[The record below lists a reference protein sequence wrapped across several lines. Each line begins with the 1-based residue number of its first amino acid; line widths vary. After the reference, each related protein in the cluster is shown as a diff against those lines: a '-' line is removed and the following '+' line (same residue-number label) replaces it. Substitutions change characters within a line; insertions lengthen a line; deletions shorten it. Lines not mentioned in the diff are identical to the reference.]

1 MNIRYLIQKQTKINL
16 LNIKEETIM
25 KKFGKVV
32 SMLTASAILMGTL
45 AGCGNSSDTSS
56 TETAETETT
65 EASAEGTT
73 FKIGGI
79 GPTTGAAA
87 IYGSDV
93 RDAIQIAVDEINEA
107 GGINGYQIE
116 YKFEDDEHNAEKSVN
131 AYNTLKDWG
140 MQMLVGCVTSAPT
153 IAVSEKTHEDNM
165 FMLTPSGTAVNCVQ
179 YDNAFR
185 VCFSDPNQGAASAEY
200 IAADETLKSANIAI
214 IYDSSIEY
222 STGIHDSFTSKA
234 AELGLNIVTD
244 QAFTADSNTDF
255 TVQLQSAKDAGADLV
270 FLPIY
275 YQEASLILTQANT
288 MGYAPTFFGCDGM
301 DGILEV
307 ENFDTSLAEG
317 LMLLTPFSATATDD
331 LTVNFVTKF
340 QELAGH
346 VPNQFGADAYDAVY
360 AIKAVCEAQNITPD
374 MSVSDICE
382 AMKTGMTEIELDN
395 VLTSPSTL
403 SWEASGEPNKEPRA
417 VVITNG
423 EYVLAE

>member
-1 MNIRYLIQKQTKINL
+1 
-16 LNIKEETIM
+16 M
-25 KKFGKVV
+25 KKLSKVISV
-32 SMLTASAILMGTL
+32 LSASAMVMSML
-45 AGCGNSSDTSS
+45 AGCSDASGDVTS
-56 TETAETETT
+56 TESGDATVTESG
-65 EASAEGTT
+65 AST

-153 IAVSEKTHEDNM
+153 IAVSEKTYEDNM

-185 VCFSDPNQGAASAEY
+185 VCFSDPNQGSASAEY
-200 IAADETLKSANIAI
+200 IAGNSSLKDSNIAI
-214 IYDSSIEY
+214 IYDSSTEY
-222 STGIHDSFTSKA
+222 SAGIHDSFVSKA
-234 AELGLNIVTD
+234 SELGLNVVADT
-244 QAFTADSNTDF
+244 AFTTDSATDF
-255 TVQLQSAKDAGADLV
+255 TVQLQTAKDAGSDLI

-275 YQEASLILTQANT
+275 YNEASLILTQANT

-331 LTVNFVTKF
+331 LTVSFVSKF
-340 QELAGH
+340 EEMTGH

-382 AMKTGMTEIELDN
+382 AMKTGMVEVELDN
-395 VLTSPSTL
+395 VLTSPTTL
-403 SWEASGEPNKEPRA
+403 SWDASGEPNKDPRA

-423 EYVLAE
+423 VYELCE

>member
-1 MNIRYLIQKQTKINL
+1 
-16 LNIKEETIM
+16 
-25 KKFGKVV
+25 
-32 SMLTASAILMGTL
+32 
-45 AGCGNSSDTSS
+45 
-56 TETAETETT
+56 
-65 EASAEGTT
+65 
-73 FKIGGI
+73 
-79 GPTTGAAA
+79 
-87 IYGSDV
+87 
-93 RDAIQIAVDEINEA
+93 
-107 GGINGYQIE
+107 
-116 YKFEDDEHNAEKSVN
+116 
-131 AYNTLKDWG
+131 
-140 MQMLVGCVTSAPT
+140 
-153 IAVSEKTHEDNM
+153 M

-200 IAADETLKSANIAI
+200 IASDETLKSANIAI

-234 AELGLNIVTD
+234 TELGLNIVTD

>member
-1 MNIRYLIQKQTKINL
+1 
-16 LNIKEETIM
+16 M
-25 KKFGKVV
+25 KKLSKVISV
-32 SMLTASAILMGTL
+32 LSASAMVMSML
-45 AGCGNSSDTSS
+45 AGCSDASGDVTS
-56 TETAETETT
+56 TESGDATVTESG
-65 EASAEGTT
+65 AST

-153 IAVSEKTHEDNM
+153 IAVSEKTYEDNM

-185 VCFSDPNQGAASAEY
+185 VCFSDPNQGSASAEY
-200 IAADETLKSANIAI
+200 IAGNSSLKDSNIAI
-214 IYDSSIEY
+214 IYDSSTEY
-222 STGIHDSFTSKA
+222 SAGIHDSFVSKA
-234 AELGLNIVTD
+234 SELGLNVVSDT
-244 QAFTADSNTDF
+244 AFTTDSATDF
-255 TVQLQSAKDAGADLV
+255 TVQLQTARDADADLI

-275 YQEASLILTQANT
+275 YNEASLILTQANT

-331 LTVNFVTKF
+331 LTVSFVSKF
-340 QELAGH
+340 EEMTGH

-382 AMKTGMTEIELDN
+382 AMKTGMVEVELDN
-395 VLTSPSTL
+395 VLTSPTTL
-403 SWEASGEPNKEPRA
+403 SWDASGEPNKDPRA

-423 EYVLAE
+423 VYELCE

>member
-1 MNIRYLIQKQTKINL
+1 
-16 LNIKEETIM
+16 M
-25 KKFGKVV
+25 KKLSKVISV
-32 SMLTASAILMGTL
+32 LSASAMVMSML
-45 AGCGNSSDTSS
+45 AGCSDASGDVTS
-56 TETAETETT
+56 TESGDATVTESG
-65 EASAEGTT
+65 AST

-185 VCFSDPNQGAASAEY
+185 VCFSDPNQGSASAEY
-200 IAADETLKSANIAI
+200 IAGNSSLKDSNIAI
-214 IYDSSIEY
+214 IYDSSTEY
-222 STGIHDSFTSKA
+222 SAGIHDSFVSKA
-234 AELGLNIVTD
+234 SELGLNVVSDT
-244 QAFTADSNTDF
+244 AFTTDSATDF
-255 TVQLQSAKDAGADLV
+255 TVQLQTARDADADLI

-275 YQEASLILTQANT
+275 YNEASLILTQANT

-331 LTVNFVTKF
+331 LTVSFVSKF
-340 QELAGH
+340 EEMTGH

-382 AMKTGMTEIELDN
+382 AMKTGMVEVELDN
-395 VLTSPSTL
+395 VLTSPTTL
-403 SWEASGEPNKEPRA
+403 SWEASGEPNKDPRA

-423 EYVLAE
+423 VYELCE

>member
-1 MNIRYLIQKQTKINL
+1 
-16 LNIKEETIM
+16 M
-25 KKFGKVV
+25 KKLSKVISV
-32 SMLTASAILMGTL
+32 LSASAMVMSML
-45 AGCGNSSDTSS
+45 AGCSDASGDVTS
-56 TETAETETT
+56 TESGDATVTESG
-65 EASAEGTT
+65 AST

-153 IAVSEKTHEDNM
+153 IAVSEKTYEDNM

-185 VCFSDPNQGAASAEY
+185 VCFSDPNQGSASAEY
-200 IAADETLKSANIAI
+200 IAGNSSLKDSNIAI
-214 IYDSSIEY
+214 IYDSSTEY
-222 STGIHDSFTSKA
+222 SAGIHDSFVSKA
-234 AELGLNIVTD
+234 SELGLNVVADT
-244 QAFTADSNTDF
+244 AFTTDSATDF
-255 TVQLQSAKDAGADLV
+255 TVQLQTAKDAGADLI

-275 YQEASLILTQANT
+275 YNEASLILTQANT

-331 LTVNFVTKF
+331 LTVSFVSKF
-340 QELAGH
+340 EEMTGH

-382 AMKTGMTEIELDN
+382 ALKTAMTEIEASG
-395 VLTSPSTL
+395 LTSAKMT
-403 SWEASGEPNKEPRA
+403 WAANGEPNKEPKA
-417 VVITNG
+417 VVIKNG
-423 EYVLAE
+423 AYVSAQ

>member
-1 MNIRYLIQKQTKINL
+1 
-16 LNIKEETIM
+16 M
-25 KKFGKVV
+25 KKLSKVISV
-32 SMLTASAILMGTL
+32 LSASAMVMSML
-45 AGCGNSSDTSS
+45 AGCSDASGDVTS
-56 TETAETETT
+56 TESGDATVTESG
-65 EASAEGTT
+65 AST

-153 IAVSEKTHEDNM
+153 IAVSEKTYEDNM

-185 VCFSDPNQGAASAEY
+185 VCFSDPNQGSASAEY
-200 IAADETLKSANIAI
+200 IAGNSSLKDSNIAI
-214 IYDSSIEY
+214 IYDSSTEY
-222 STGIHDSFTSKA
+222 SAGIHDSFVSKA
-234 AELGLNIVTD
+234 SELGLNVVSDT
-244 QAFTADSNTDF
+244 AFTTDSATDF
-255 TVQLQSAKDAGADLV
+255 TVQLQTARDADADLI

-275 YQEASLILTQANT
+275 YNEASLILTQANT

-331 LTVNFVTKF
+331 LTVSFVSKF
-340 QELAGH
+340 EEMTGH

-374 MSVSDICE
+374 MSVSEICE
-382 AMKTGMTEIELDN
+382 AMKKGMVEVELDN
-395 VLTSPSTL
+395 VLTSPTTL
-403 SWEASGEPNKEPRA
+403 SWEASGEPNKDPRA

-423 EYVLAE
+423 VYELCE

>member
-1 MNIRYLIQKQTKINL
+1 
-16 LNIKEETIM
+16 M
-25 KKFGKVV
+25 KKLSKVISV
-32 SMLTASAILMGTL
+32 LSAFAMVMSML
-45 AGCGNSSDTSS
+45 AGCSDASGDVTS
-56 TETAETETT
+56 TESGDATVTESG
-65 EASAEGTT
+65 AST

-185 VCFSDPNQGAASAEY
+185 VCFSDPNQGSASAEY
-200 IAADETLKSANIAI
+200 IAGNSSLKDSNIAI
-214 IYDSSIEY
+214 IYDSSTEY
-222 STGIHDSFTSKA
+222 SAGIHDSFVSKA
-234 AELGLNIVTD
+234 SELGLNVVADT
-244 QAFTADSNTDF
+244 AFTTDSATDF
-255 TVQLQSAKDAGADLV
+255 TVQLQTAKDAGADLI

-275 YQEASLILTQANT
+275 YNEASLILTQANT

-331 LTVNFVTKF
+331 LTVSFVSKF
-340 QELAGH
+340 EEMTGH

-382 AMKTGMTEIELDN
+382 AMKTGMVEVELDN
-395 VLTSPSTL
+395 VLTSPTTL
-403 SWEASGEPNKEPRA
+403 SWEASGEPNKDPRA

-423 EYVLAE
+423 VYELCE

>member
-1 MNIRYLIQKQTKINL
+1 
-16 LNIKEETIM
+16 M
-25 KKFGKVV
+25 KKLSKVISV
-32 SMLTASAILMGTL
+32 LSASAMVMSML
-45 AGCGNSSDTSS
+45 AGCSDASGDVTS
-56 TETAETETT
+56 TESGDATVTESG
-65 EASAEGTT
+65 AST

-153 IAVSEKTHEDNM
+153 IAVSEKTYEDNM

-185 VCFSDPNQGAASAEY
+185 VCFSDPNQGSASAEY
-200 IAADETLKSANIAI
+200 IAGNSSLKDSNIAI
-214 IYDSSIEY
+214 IYDSSTEY
-222 STGIHDSFTSKA
+222 SAGIHDSFVSKA
-234 AELGLNIVTD
+234 SELGLNIVADT
-244 QAFTADSNTDF
+244 AFTTDSATDF
-255 TVQLQSAKDAGADLV
+255 TVQLQTAKDAGADLI

-275 YQEASLILTQANT
+275 YNEASLILTQANT

-331 LTVNFVTKF
+331 LTVSFVSKF
-340 QELAGH
+340 EEMTGH

-382 AMKTGMTEIELDN
+382 AMKTGMVEVELDN
-395 VLTSPSTL
+395 VLTSPTTL
-403 SWEASGEPNKEPRA
+403 SWEASGEPNKDPRA

-423 EYVLAE
+423 VYELCE

>member
-1 MNIRYLIQKQTKINL
+1 
-16 LNIKEETIM
+16 M
-25 KKFGKVV
+25 KKLSKVISV
-32 SMLTASAILMGTL
+32 LSASAMVMSML
-45 AGCGNSSDTSS
+45 AGCSDASGDVTS
-56 TETAETETT
+56 TESGDATVTESG
-65 EASAEGTT
+65 AST

-153 IAVSEKTHEDNM
+153 IAVSEKTYEDNM

-185 VCFSDPNQGAASAEY
+185 VCFSDPNQGSASAEY
-200 IAADETLKSANIAI
+200 IAGNSSLKDSNIAI
-214 IYDSSIEY
+214 IYDSSTEY
-222 STGIHDSFTSKA
+222 SAGIHDSFVSKA
-234 AELGLNIVTD
+234 SELGLNVVADT
-244 QAFTADSNTDF
+244 AFTTDSATDF
-255 TVQLQSAKDAGADLV
+255 TVQLQTAKDAGADLI

-275 YQEASLILTQANT
+275 YNEASLILTQANT

-331 LTVNFVTKF
+331 LTVSFVSKF
-340 QELAGH
+340 EEMTGH

-382 AMKTGMTEIELDN
+382 AMKTGMVEVELDN
-395 VLTSPSTL
+395 VLTSPTTL
-403 SWEASGEPNKEPRA
+403 SWEASGEPNKDPRA

-423 EYVLAE
+423 VYELCE

>member
-1 MNIRYLIQKQTKINL
+1 
-16 LNIKEETIM
+16 M
-25 KKFGKVV
+25 KKLSKVISV
-32 SMLTASAILMGTL
+32 LSASAMVMSML
-45 AGCGNSSDTSS
+45 AGCSDASGDVTS
-56 TETAETETT
+56 TESGDATVTESG
-65 EASAEGTT
+65 AST

-153 IAVSEKTHEDNM
+153 IAVSEKTYEDNM

-185 VCFSDPNQGAASAEY
+185 VCFSDPNQGSASAEY
-200 IAADETLKSANIAI
+200 IAGNSSLKDSNIAI
-214 IYDSSIEY
+214 IYDSSTEY
-222 STGIHDSFTSKA
+222 SAGIHDSFVSKA
-234 AELGLNIVTD
+234 SELGLNVVADT
-244 QAFTADSNTDF
+244 AFTTDSATDF
-255 TVQLQSAKDAGADLV
+255 TVQLQTAKDAGADLI

-275 YQEASLILTQANT
+275 YNEASLILTQANT

-331 LTVNFVTKF
+331 LTVSFVSKF
-340 QELAGH
+340 EEMTGH

-360 AIKAVCEAQNITPD
+360 AIKAVCETQNITPD

-382 AMKTGMTEIELDN
+382 AMKTGMVEVELDN
-395 VLTSPSTL
+395 VLTSPTTL
-403 SWEASGEPNKEPRA
+403 SWDASGEPNKDPRA

-423 EYVLAE
+423 VYELCE

>member
-1 MNIRYLIQKQTKINL
+1 
-16 LNIKEETIM
+16 M
-25 KKFGKVV
+25 KKLSKVISV
-32 SMLTASAILMGTL
+32 LSASAMVMSML
-45 AGCGNSSDTSS
+45 AGCSDASGDVTS
-56 TETAETETT
+56 TESGDATVTESG
-65 EASAEGTT
+65 AST

-153 IAVSEKTHEDNM
+153 IAVSEKTYEDNM

-185 VCFSDPNQGAASAEY
+185 VCFSDPNQGSASAEY
-200 IAADETLKSANIAI
+200 IAGNSSLKDSNIAI
-214 IYDSSIEY
+214 IYDSSTEY
-222 STGIHDSFTSKA
+222 SAGIHDSFVSKA
-234 AELGLNIVTD
+234 SELGLNVVADT
-244 QAFTADSNTDF
+244 AFTTDSATDF
-255 TVQLQSAKDAGADLV
+255 TVQLQTAKDAGADLI

-275 YQEASLILTQANT
+275 YNEASLILTQANT

-331 LTVNFVTKF
+331 LTVSFVSKF
-340 QELAGH
+340 EEMTGH

-382 AMKTGMTEIELDN
+382 AMKTGMVEVELDN
-395 VLTSPSTL
+395 VLTSPTTL
-403 SWEASGEPNKEPRA
+403 SWDASGEPNKDPRA

-423 EYVLAE
+423 VYELCE

>member
-1 MNIRYLIQKQTKINL
+1 
-16 LNIKEETIM
+16 M
-25 KKFGKVV
+25 KKLSKVISV
-32 SMLTASAILMGTL
+32 LSASAMVMSML
-45 AGCGNSSDTSS
+45 AGCSDASGDVTS
-56 TETAETETT
+56 TESGDATVTESG
-65 EASAEGTT
+65 AST

-153 IAVSEKTHEDNM
+153 IAVSEKTYEDNM

-185 VCFSDPNQGAASAEY
+185 VCFSDPNQGSASAEY
-200 IAADETLKSANIAI
+200 IAGNSSLKDSNIAI
-214 IYDSSIEY
+214 IYDSSTEY
-222 STGIHDSFTSKA
+222 SAGIHDSFVSKA
-234 AELGLNIVTD
+234 SELGLNVVSDT
-244 QAFTADSNTDF
+244 AFTTDSATDF
-255 TVQLQSAKDAGADLV
+255 TVQLQTARDADADLI

-275 YQEASLILTQANT
+275 YNEASLILTQANT

-331 LTVNFVTKF
+331 LTVSFVSKF
-340 QELAGH
+340 EEMTGH

-382 AMKTGMTEIELDN
+382 AMKTGMVEVELDN
-395 VLTSPSTL
+395 VLTSPTTL
-403 SWEASGEPNKEPRA
+403 SWEASGEPNKDPRA

-423 EYVLAE
+423 VYELCE

>member
-1 MNIRYLIQKQTKINL
+1 
-16 LNIKEETIM
+16 M
-25 KKFGKVV
+25 KKLSKVISV
-32 SMLTASAILMGTL
+32 LSASAMVMSML
-45 AGCGNSSDTSS
+45 AGCSDASGDVTS
-56 TETAETETT
+56 TESGDATVTESG
-65 EASAEGTT
+65 AST

-153 IAVSEKTHEDNM
+153 IAVSEKTYEDNM

-185 VCFSDPNQGAASAEY
+185 VCFSDPNQGSASAEY
-200 IAADETLKSANIAI
+200 IAGNSSLKDSNIAI
-214 IYDSSIEY
+214 IYDSSTEY
-222 STGIHDSFTSKA
+222 SAGIHDSFVSKA
-234 AELGLNIVTD
+234 SELGLNVVADT
-244 QAFTADSNTDF
+244 AFTTDSATDF
-255 TVQLQSAKDAGADLV
+255 TVQLQTAKDAGADLI

-275 YQEASLILTQANT
+275 YNEASLILTQANT

-331 LTVNFVTKF
+331 LTVSFVSKF
-340 QELAGH
+340 EEMTGH

-360 AIKAVCEAQNITPD
+360 AIKAVCEVQNITPD

-382 AMKTGMTEIELDN
+382 AMKTGMVEVELDN
-395 VLTSPSTL
+395 VLTSPTTL
-403 SWEASGEPNKEPRA
+403 SWDASGEPNKDPRA

-423 EYVLAE
+423 VYELCE

>member
-1 MNIRYLIQKQTKINL
+1 
-16 LNIKEETIM
+16 M
-25 KKFGKVV
+25 KKLSKVISV
-32 SMLTASAILMGTL
+32 LSASAMVMSML
-45 AGCGNSSDTSS
+45 AGCSDASGDVTS
-56 TETAETETT
+56 TESGDATVTESG
-65 EASAEGTT
+65 ASA

-153 IAVSEKTHEDNM
+153 IAVSEKTYEDNM

-185 VCFSDPNQGAASAEY
+185 VCFSDPNQGSASAEY
-200 IAADETLKSANIAI
+200 IAGNSSLKDSNIAI
-214 IYDSSIEY
+214 IYDSSTEY
-222 STGIHDSFTSKA
+222 SAGIHDSFVSKA
-234 AELGLNIVTD
+234 SELGLNVVSDT
-244 QAFTADSNTDF
+244 AFTTDSATDF
-255 TVQLQSAKDAGADLV
+255 TVQLQTARDADADLI

-275 YQEASLILTQANT
+275 YNEASLILTQANT

-331 LTVNFVTKF
+331 LTVSFVSKF
-340 QELAGH
+340 EEMTGH

-382 AMKTGMTEIELDN
+382 AMKTGMVEVELDN
-395 VLTSPSTL
+395 VLTSPTTL
-403 SWEASGEPNKEPRA
+403 SWEASGEPNKDPRA

-423 EYVLAE
+423 VYELCE

>member
-1 MNIRYLIQKQTKINL
+1 
-16 LNIKEETIM
+16 M
-25 KKFGKVV
+25 KKFNKVV
-32 SMLTASAILMGTL
+32 SMISVSALVMGML
-45 AGCGNSSDTSS
+45 AGCSNSADT
-56 TETAETETT
+56 TTTTT
-65 EASAEGTT
+65 EGESSASAEGTT

-153 IAVSEKTHEDNM
+153 IAVSEKTYEDNM

-185 VCFSDPNQGAASAEY
+185 VCFSDPNQGSASAEY
-200 IAADETLKSANIAI
+200 IAGNSSLKDSNIAI
-214 IYDSSIEY
+214 IYDSSTEY
-222 STGIHDSFTSKA
+222 SAGIHDSFVSKA
-234 AELGLNIVTD
+234 SELGLNVVADT
-244 QAFTADSNTDF
+244 AFTTDSATDF
-255 TVQLQSAKDAGADLV
+255 TVQLQTAKDAGADLI

-275 YQEASLILTQANT
+275 YNEASLILTQANT

-331 LTVNFVTKF
+331 LTVSFVSKF
-340 QELAGH
+340 EEMTGH

-382 AMKTGMTEIELDN
+382 AMKTGMVEVELDN
-395 VLTSPSTL
+395 VLTSPTTL
-403 SWEASGEPNKEPRA
+403 SWDASGEPNKDPRA

-423 EYVLAE
+423 VYELCE

>member
-1 MNIRYLIQKQTKINL
+1 
-16 LNIKEETIM
+16 M
-25 KKFGKVV
+25 KKLSKVISV
-32 SMLTASAILMGTL
+32 LSASAMVMSML
-45 AGCGNSSDTSS
+45 AGCSDASGDVTS
-56 TETAETETT
+56 TESGDATATESG
-65 EASAEGTT
+65 AST

-153 IAVSEKTHEDNM
+153 IAVSEKTYEDNM

-185 VCFSDPNQGAASAEY
+185 VCFSDPNQGSASAEY
-200 IAADETLKSANIAI
+200 IAGNSSLKDSNIAI
-214 IYDSSIEY
+214 IYDSSTEY
-222 STGIHDSFTSKA
+222 SAGIHDSFVSKA
-234 AELGLNIVTD
+234 SELGLNIVADT
-244 QAFTADSNTDF
+244 AFTTDSATDF
-255 TVQLQSAKDAGADLV
+255 TVQLQTARDADADLI

-275 YQEASLILTQANT
+275 YNEASLILTQANT

-331 LTVNFVTKF
+331 LTVSFVSKF
-340 QELAGH
+340 EEMTGH
-346 VPNQFGADAYDAVY
+346 IPNQFGADAYDAVY

-382 AMKTGMTEIELDN
+382 AMKTGMVEVELDN
-395 VLTSPSTL
+395 VLTSPTTL
-403 SWEASGEPNKEPRA
+403 SWEASGEPNKDPRA

-423 EYVLAE
+423 VYELCE

>member
-1 MNIRYLIQKQTKINL
+1 
-16 LNIKEETIM
+16 M
-25 KKFGKVV
+25 KKLSKVISV
-32 SMLTASAILMGTL
+32 LSASAMVMSML
-45 AGCGNSSDTSS
+45 AGCSDASGDVTS
-56 TETAETETT
+56 TESGDATVTESG
-65 EASAEGTT
+65 AST

-153 IAVSEKTHEDNM
+153 IAVSEKTYEDNM

-185 VCFSDPNQGAASAEY
+185 VCFSDPNQGSASAEY
-200 IAADETLKSANIAI
+200 IAGNSSLKDSNIAI
-214 IYDSSIEY
+214 IYDSSTEY
-222 STGIHDSFTSKA
+222 SAGIHDSFVSKA
-234 AELGLNIVTD
+234 SELGLNIVADT
-244 QAFTADSNTDF
+244 AFTTDSATDF
-255 TVQLQSAKDAGADLV
+255 TVQLQTAKDAGADLI

-275 YQEASLILTQANT
+275 YNEASLILTQANT

-331 LTVNFVTKF
+331 LTVSFVSKF
-340 QELAGH
+340 EEMTGH

-382 AMKTGMTEIELDN
+382 AMKTGMVEVELDN
-395 VLTSPSTL
+395 VLTSPTTL
-403 SWEASGEPNKEPRA
+403 SWDASGEPNKDPRA

-423 EYVLAE
+423 VYELCE